1 MRDPKRIE
9 PILYLI
15 RKIWKQNPDWR
26 LCQLLS
32 NMSVAIGWKNFD
44 LFYLEDDML
53 KEGLSNYLISIRNEM
68 EGEIYD

>member
-32 NMSVAIGWKNFD
+32 NMSVMIGWKDFD
-44 LFYLEDDML
+44 LFYLEDAML
-53 KEGLSNYLISIRNEM
+53 QESLSNYLISIRNEM